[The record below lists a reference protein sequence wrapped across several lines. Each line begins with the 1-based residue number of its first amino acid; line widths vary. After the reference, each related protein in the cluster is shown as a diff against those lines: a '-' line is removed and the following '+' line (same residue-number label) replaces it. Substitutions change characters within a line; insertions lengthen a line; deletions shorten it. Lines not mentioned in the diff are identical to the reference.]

1 MKLDEHQLKQFKL
14 FGFVVLKNIL
24 TKQEIKIL
32 QTEFETAAKQN
43 EEKEGHYDGTSARN
57 MSMLGKNTPLYSSL
71 IEDFT
76 NKSYEISRGI

>member
-32 QTEFETAAKQN
+32 QK
-43 EEKEGHYDGTSARN
+43 
-57 MSMLGKNTPLYSSL
+57 
-71 IEDFT
+71 
-76 NKSYEISRGI
+76 